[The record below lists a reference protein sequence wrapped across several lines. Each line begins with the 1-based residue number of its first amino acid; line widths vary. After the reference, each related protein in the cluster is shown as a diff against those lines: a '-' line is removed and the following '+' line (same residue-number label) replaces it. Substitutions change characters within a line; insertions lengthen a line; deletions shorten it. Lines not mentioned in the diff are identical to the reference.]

1 MVQNQVNPS
10 TKLKM
15 AAIEIPL
22 HVLNTLKEKLSESE
36 KKSGF
41 HVPVEAFATLAI
53 REKMERQF
61 TSGDR

>member
-1 MVQNQVNPS
+1 
-10 TKLKM
+10 M
-15 AAIEIPL
+15 AVIEIPL
-22 HVLNTLKEKLSESE
+22 HLKNQLQERLNESN

-41 HVPVEAFATLAI
+41 NIPIEAFTTLAI